1 MYAPSQHELFRAA
14 EAGDIG
20 LVREYAA
27 IVLEEIAE
35 AVGRESTLNRI
46 RDDRGNTILNRCL
59 WGGHTELARV
69 LVHEYGL
76 NIATRDRFGFTPLA
90 DATWYARVPTIKFLL
105 QAGSPLFT
113 QTHDGMGLLDICDR
127 DFRTIDDRPDDVA
140 ATREMITTWVD
151 ARRKAWSPERHLF
164 YPLSVRKEIYT
175 ALVIARSVDQETG
188 AYTYENSTFLPWLP
202 NEVLHIIFGFLV
214 SHTVWEIEYKKRQ
227 AALDAQREERERA
240 EARVAARLEAERGQV
255 ESIIRQVF
263 SESPMREAL
272 ADAPTP
278 LTMDDAVAGEYGAYV
293 QWVRYARDS
302 SVVMGRTRNFP
313 SVDALSPYELTLLD
327 VDGQRSLYAVAEN
340 AGFAKHACFLAI
352 SPNHRTPHVCV
363 VLSDL
368 VAYSDQQTQQ
378 QDQQEAGSSS
388 GWGIGFEDDDGS
400 GDDNGVRQHV

>member
-240 EARVAARLEAERGQV
+240 EARGSAAGGRAGAGRVDHPPSVLRVAHARSVGRRAHTAHHGRCRGRRVRRLRPVGQV
-255 ESIIRQVF
+255 RPGLVCGHGEDPELSQCRC
-263 SESPMREAL
+263 SLPLRAH
-272 ADAPTP
+272 AP
-278 LTMDDAVAGEYGAYV
+278 
-293 QWVRYARDS
+293 
-302 SVVMGRTRNFP
+302 GR
-313 SVDALSPYELTLLD
+313 
-327 VDGQRSLYAVAEN
+327 
-340 AGFAKHACFLAI
+340 
-352 SPNHRTPHVCV
+352 
-363 VLSDL
+363 
-368 VAYSDQQTQQ
+368 
-378 QDQQEAGSSS
+378 
-388 GWGIGFEDDDGS
+388 
-400 GDDNGVRQHV
+400 